1 MIQGSPGPDVDGE
14 GGGVLRP
21 RALLFD
27 WDNTLVDNWDVITDA
42 MNAVYDAFGMPRW
55 TIDEAKAKIRSS
67 MRDAFPITFGERA
80 KEAGR
85 IFSDYFAAHH
95 LERLR
100 EMPGA
105 GGLLRGLAGS
115 GLHLG
120 VVSNKRGRFLRLEA
134 ERLGWTG
141 HFGRLV
147 GAADAPV
154 DKPAVEPV
162 DLALAASGIPRGS
175 DVWFV
180 GDTDIDMHCA
190 VNAGCLPVLV
200 RREAVQAG
208 EFGAYPP
215 ALHLRDC
222 AGLAARLHALGVLP
236 SLDI

>member
-1 MIQGSPGPDVDGE
+1 MTKAPAGYDFNDGAR
-14 GGGVLRP
+14 LP

-42 MNAVYDAFGMPRW
+42 LNAVYDAFGMPRW
-55 TIDEAKAKIRSS
+55 TVAEAKARIRES
-67 MRDAFPITFGERA
+67 MREAFPKAFGARA

-85 IFSDYFAAHH
+85 IFSDYFAEHH
-95 LERLR
+95 LDRLK
-100 EMPGA
+100 EMEGA
-105 GGLLRGLAGS
+105 SALLQALAGS

-141 HFGRLV
+141 HFVRLV

-162 DLALAASGIPRGS
+162 ELALAGSGILRGA

-180 GDTDIDMHCA
+180 GDTDIDMRCA
-190 VNAGCLPVLV
+190 VAAGCFPVLL
-200 RREAVQAG
+200 RSEPPRAG
-208 EFGAYPP
+208 EFDAHPP
-215 ALHLRDC
+215 ALHLPDC
-222 AGLAARLHALGVLP
+222 AGLTARLRALGVLP
-236 SLDI
+236 SPNM

>member
-1 MIQGSPGPDVDGE
+1 
-14 GGGVLRP
+14 
-21 RALLFD
+21 
-27 WDNTLVDNWDVITDA
+27 
-42 MNAVYDAFGMPRW
+42 
-55 TIDEAKAKIRSS
+55 
-67 MRDAFPITFGERA
+67 
-80 KEAGR
+80 
-85 IFSDYFAAHH
+85 
-95 LERLR
+95 
-100 EMPGA
+100 MPGA

-162 DLALAASGIPRGS
+162 DLALVESGIPRGA

-180 GDTDIDMHCA
+180 GDTDIDMNCA
-190 VNAGCLPVLV
+190 INAGCLPVLL
-200 RREAVQAG
+200 RREPVQAG
-208 EFGAYPP
+208 EFDAYPP

-236 SLDI
+236 SPNI